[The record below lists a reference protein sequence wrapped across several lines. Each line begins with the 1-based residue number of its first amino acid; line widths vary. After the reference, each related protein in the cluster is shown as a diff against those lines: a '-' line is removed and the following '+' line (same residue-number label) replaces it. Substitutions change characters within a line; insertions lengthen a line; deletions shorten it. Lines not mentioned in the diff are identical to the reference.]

1 MMTTKRILLLLVS
14 LLSAVATVR
23 AQIDVDR
30 VITIGRNALYF
41 NDYVVSIGYF
51 NQVVDLRPW
60 MAEPYF
66 YRGIAKISLEDY
78 TGAEADATACLQ
90 RNALIPKA
98 YFLRGV
104 ARQNLGKIDSAIMD
118 YQRGLELTPND
129 EGMLVNLAGTL
140 TDSKRYAEAR
150 KGVADLLRFYP
161 KSKQAHLAL
170 SSIELG
176 EQDTTAAI
184 RELQQVLRMDSLF
197 APAYSQIAMLHYKNK
212 RHGEAIT
219 ALDKAIELDPN
230 ELSNYINRGVIRYQ
244 SNDLRGAMDDYSHVV
259 REKPNDKL
267 ARFNRGLLRSY
278 LGDVNNAIEDFD
290 VVIRLEPENYHAIY
304 NRAILLTQISENSK
318 AIADFDKVLGHYPDF
333 VVGYYARSRAK
344 KAVGDN
350 RGAERDYWRAFDI
363 ERAAQNSSQKHTS
376 KGSSPAAG
384 KETREDDDETI
395 EKFNL
400 LVVSEKSSE
409 RRTRYSSRI
418 RGRIQ
423 DNDVEV
429 QPSPMFVLSYY
440 EQTGGDEVSR
450 VYYSE
455 AITRLNER
463 KLLPLRLRV
472 VNREVA
478 LSQEQVAY
486 HEQDIMEISENVSGD
501 SGLSF
506 RRALSYMLVQNL
518 EQAIIDFDRAVE
530 LDDRFALAYFGRA
543 MARAKLVEARQ
554 GASLIRKDAET
565 VGTVARALTTSP
577 RTNAM
582 GVSVASDAAER
593 LATAP
598 DVDNEL
604 VIRDLNRTI
613 EIDPTFAYAYYNR
626 AVLLAKRGEV
636 DAAIADYDRALGANP
651 EFADAYFN
659 RGLLLLSRG
668 KAKEGIADLSRA
680 GEYGLYNA
688 YNIIK
693 RMSAKP

>member
-1 MMTTKRILLLLVS
+1 MTFKRSLFLLLL
-14 LLSAVATVR
+14 LLSVATAR

-51 NQVVDLRPW
+51 NQVVGLRPW

-78 TGAEADATACLQ
+78 TGAEADASACLQ

-98 YFLRGV
+98 YLLRGV
-104 ARQNLGKIDSAIMD
+104 ARQNLGKIDSAIQD
-118 YQRGLELTPND
+118 YRRGLELMPND
-129 EGMLVNLAGTL
+129 EGMLVNLTGVL

-150 KGVADLLRFYP
+150 EGVAELLRFYP
-161 KSKQAHLAL
+161 KSKQAHIAL
-170 SSIELG
+170 SAIELG
-176 EQDTTAAI
+176 EQDTVAAI
-184 RELQQVLRMDSLF
+184 RELNEVLRMDSLF
-197 APAYSQIAMLHYKNK
+197 APAYSQMAMLHLKSK
-212 RHGEAIT
+212 RNAEAMA
-219 ALDKAIELDPN
+219 ALDKAIELEPS

-259 REKPNDKL
+259 RQKPNDKL
-267 ARFNRGLLRSY
+267 ARFNRALLRSY

-290 VVIRLEPENYHAIY
+290 VVIRLEPENYHALY
-304 NRAILLTQISENSK
+304 NRAILLAQINENRK

-333 VVGYYARSRAK
+333 VVGYYARSQAK
-344 KAVGDN
+344 KALGDT

-363 ERAAQNSSQKHTS
+363 EKAAQNKTKNTKKSSSSTS
-376 KGSSPAAG
+376 A
-384 KETREDDDETI
+384 KETREDSDETI

-409 RRTRYSSRI
+409 KRTRYSSRI

-429 QPSPMFVLSYY
+429 QPSPLFVLSYY
-440 EQTGGDEVSR
+440 EQSSSEEVPR
-450 VYYSE
+450 IYYSE
-455 AITRLNER
+455 AITRFND
-463 KLLPLRLRV
+463 KKVLPKRLKPI
-472 VNREVA
+472 NREVA

-486 HEQDIMEISENVSGD
+486 HEQDITEISERTAGNAD
-501 SGLSF
+501 MCF
-506 RRALSYMLVQNL
+506 RRALDYMLIQNL
-518 EQAIIDFDRAVE
+518 EQAIADFDQAVE
-530 LDDRFALAYFGRA
+530 LNKQFALAYFGRA
-543 MARAKLVEARQ
+543 IARAKLIEARQ
-554 GASLIRKDAET
+554 GASFIHQEAET
-565 VGTVARALTTSP
+565 VNVTTKALITTP

-582 GVSVASDAAER
+582 GVPVAADAPER
-593 LATAP
+593 KPAIS
-598 DVDNEL
+598 DVDGEL
-604 VIRDLNRTI
+604 VMRDLNRTI
-613 EIDPTFAYAYYNR
+613 ELDPNFAYAYYNR
-626 AVLLAKRGEV
+626 AVLLARRGDT
-636 DAAIADYDRALGANP
+636 DAALSDYDRAIKAYP

-680 GEYGLYNA
+680 GEYGLYKA

-693 RMSAKP
+693 RMSAKS